1 MIAHYKCLYAPFDIP
16 AQHTLRASGAGGLRH
31 TLIDTHSPVEQ
42 FGQHHG
48 TALHIHN
55 HELVE
60 VPRRRSVKLRVQ
72 RQAFLRL
79 LPAASQ
85 DRLAHPSSPRHG
97 ATDRAEPPPVGS
109 VASVQ
114 LAVKDVVED
123 GHLGGGT
130 LSAVVEDEVDAAV
143 RFGGREPPLDVLGI
157 DVGKEQARN
166 GRPGAAAAAAEDAV
180 LDL

>member
-1 MIAHYKCLYAPFDIP
+1 
-16 AQHTLRASGAGGLRH
+16 
-31 TLIDTHSPVEQ
+31 
-42 FGQHHG
+42 
-48 TALHIHN
+48 
-55 HELVE
+55 
-60 VPRRRSVKLRVQ
+60 
-72 RQAFLRL
+72 
-79 LPAASQ
+79 
-85 DRLAHPSSPRHG
+85 
-97 ATDRAEPPPVGS
+97 
-109 VASVQ
+109 VQ